1 MATGKVKWFNHAKGY
16 GFIIPEEG
24 EDLFIHVT
32 NVDHADAKRI
42 TDGDAVEFEIRPGR
56 KGQEAYNVRVVRQE

>member
-16 GFIIPEEG
+16 GFITPEEG

-32 NVDHADAKRI
+32 NVDRADAKRI
-42 TDGDAVEFEIRPGR
+42 ADGDPVEFEVRPGR
-56 KGQEAYNVRVVRQE
+56 KGQEAFNVRVVR